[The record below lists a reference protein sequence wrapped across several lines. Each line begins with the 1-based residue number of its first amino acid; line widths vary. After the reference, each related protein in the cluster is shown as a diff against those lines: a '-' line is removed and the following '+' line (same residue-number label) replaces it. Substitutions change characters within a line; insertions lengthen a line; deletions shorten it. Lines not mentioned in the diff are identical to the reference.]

1 MVAPQDSASTQ
12 LESPEQPRP
21 LHEQEAAFTY
31 VICSLQLT
39 KMDVMFKP
47 KIQNC
52 PQTVSLYVGARLCV
66 KRGWDGG
73 GWVMVLSGGE
83 MKRCMTIVLMLQPHS
98 LSRRR
103 DLRR

>member
-1 MVAPQDSASTQ
+1 MVAPQDCASTQ
-12 LESPEQPRP
+12 PESPEQPRL

-52 PQTVSLYVGARLCV
+52 PQCV

-73 GWVMVLSGGE
+73 GWVMVLSGT
-83 MKRCMTIVLMLQPHS
+83 CNHTV
-98 LSRRR
+98 
-103 DLRR
+103 